1 MKTFQITQLI
11 TYESIYEIEA
21 ETEEEALFKLQTE
34 YNEPVGEEYHSMN
47 SKEDWK
53 LEVLTGATP

>member
-34 YNEPVGEEYHSMN
+34 HNEPVGEEYHSMN

-53 LEVLTGATP
+53 IEVLTGATP